1 MKLLLDHSVPQPLRH
16 HLPDHDVQTAEYL
29 GWETLRKGNL
39 IRNAVQEG
47 YDLLI
52 TCD

>member
-16 HLPDHDVQTAEYL
+16 SLPDHEVQTALYL
-29 GWETLRKGNL
+29 GWETMRNGEL
-39 IRNAVQEG
+39 IWNAVQGG

-52 TCD
+52 T